1 MNSAFFEPPPNLFDL
16 EGEIIRQRVIHA
28 AALADRAAQIV
39 CAIEP
44 SRKRQRM
51 QDMIVTA
58 ITPPS
63 RRPANWKEIAP

>member
-1 MNSAFFEPPPNLFDL
+1 MIQAYFEPPPNLFDL
-16 EGEIIRQRVIHA
+16 HEKIIRQRVVHA
-28 AALADRAAQIV
+28 AALAKSAAQIV

-63 RRPANWKEIAP
+63 RRPANWKELAP